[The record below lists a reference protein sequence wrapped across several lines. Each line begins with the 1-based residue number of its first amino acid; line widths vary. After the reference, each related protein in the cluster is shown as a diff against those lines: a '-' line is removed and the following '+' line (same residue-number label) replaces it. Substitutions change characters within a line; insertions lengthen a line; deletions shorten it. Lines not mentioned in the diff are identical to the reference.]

1 MQAFGALDVTLTQG
15 QSQSYSTLWR
25 PDVFNFWE
33 PACFTPLFSAQAL
46 RHLYVRP
53 PCCAEAPLYFK

>member
-1 MQAFGALDVTLTQG
+1 MQAFWALDVTLTQG

-33 PACFTPLFSAQAL
+33 PVCFTPSFSAQAL

-53 PCCAEAPLYFK
+53 PWCAEAPLYFK